1 MLLTAIVTNVPS
13 VILITAA
20 IELINLVIMVA
31 KHIGAIVRLSA
42 RLVTLIT
49 AAIELINLVIM
60 VAKHIGAIVR
70 LSAKL
75 VILITAV
82 TEPRLM
88 FRVTLV
94 VHLIIQ
100 IAILNAPLGLAT
112 PATLNLEALVLQLV
126 KPTHAAEV
134 ATQTLV
140 ALMAAKAEIP
150 VAVAKFVIQ
159 STKTLVLLSQEAQTA
174 TKKTDTLNKTNLKK
188 NLRQITGDFFNYLS
202 VLSTGNP
209 LGHQTFRNLQI
220 GHNHGIKRLLI
231 NIINIF
237 ANFQSFA

>member
-1 MLLTAIVTNVPS
+1 MILALNIPQNLVVTDAN
-13 VILITAA
+13 LITAIA
-20 IELINLVIMVA
+20 L
-31 KHIGAIVRLSA
+31 
-42 RLVTLIT
+42 
-49 AAIELINLVIM
+49 
-60 VAKHIGAIVR
+60 
-70 LSAKL
+70 LSAKPATL
-75 VILITAV
+75 TTVV

-140 ALMAAKAEIP
+140 ALMVAKAEIP

-188 NLRQITGDFFNYLS
+188 KSPANNRRFFLIIS
-202 VLSTGNP
+202 CLTENP
-209 LGHQTFRNLQI
+209 EFTRG
-220 GHNHGIKRLLI
+220 
-231 NIINIF
+231 
-237 ANFQSFA
+237 

>member
-1 MLLTAIVTNVPS
+1 MDLQ
-13 VILITAA
+13 
-20 IELINLVIMVA
+20 INLAPMDA
-31 KHIGAIVRLSA
+31 KLTIQAAHLSA
-42 RLVTLIT
+42 RLVTPTT
-49 AAIELINLVIM
+49 AATEL
-60 VAKHIGAIVR
+60 
-70 LSAKL
+70 LS
-75 VILITAV
+75 
-82 TEPRLM
+82 M
-88 FRVTLV
+88 FRVMLHV
-94 VHLIIQ
+94 QHIIR
-100 IAILNAPLGLAT
+100 IVRLNAPLGLAT

-188 NLRQITGDFFNYLS
+188 NLRQITGDFFNNLS
-202 VLSTGNP
+202 VLSTSNS
-209 LGHQTFRNLQI
+209 LSHQTFGNLQV
-220 GHNHGIKRLLI
+220 GHNHGIKCLLI

-237 ANFQSFA
+237 TDFQCFT

>member
-1 MLLTAIVTNVPS
+1 MILALNIPQNLVNMVAQATIQIAHLS
-13 VILITAA
+13 ARLVILITAA
-20 IELINLVIMVA
+20 TELINLVIMA
-31 KHIGAIVRLSA
+31 APATTLTARLSA
-42 RLVTLIT
+42 R
-49 AAIELINLVIM
+49 
-60 VAKHIGAIVR
+60 
-70 LSAKL
+70 L

-100 IAILNAPLGLAT
+100 IAILNARLGLAT

-188 NLRQITGDFFNYLS
+188 KSPANNRRFF
-202 VLSTGNP
+202 
-209 LGHQTFRNLQI
+209 
-220 GHNHGIKRLLI
+220 
-231 NIINIF
+231 
-237 ANFQSFA
+237 

>member
-1 MLLTAIVTNVPS
+1 MVAQATILTA
-13 VILITAA
+13 
-20 IELINLVIMVA
+20 
-31 KHIGAIVRLSA
+31 RLS
-42 RLVTLIT
+42 
-49 AAIELINLVIM
+49 
-60 VAKHIGAIVR
+60 VR
-70 LSAKL
+70 L

-140 ALMAAKAEIP
+140 LVAFMAAKAEIP

>member
-1 MLLTAIVTNVPS
+1 M
-13 VILITAA
+13 ILALNIPQ
-20 IELINLVIMVA
+20 NLVIMVA
-31 KHIGAIVRLSA
+31 PATTLTARLSA
-42 RLVTLIT
+42 R
-49 AAIELINLVIM
+49 
-60 VAKHIGAIVR
+60 
-70 LSAKL
+70 L

-100 IAILNAPLGLAT
+100 IAILNARLGLAT

-134 ATQTLV
+134 ATQTLALV

>member
-1 MLLTAIVTNVPS
+1 MILALNIPQNLVVTDAN
-13 VILITAA
+13 LITAIA
-20 IELINLVIMVA
+20 L
-31 KHIGAIVRLSA
+31 
-42 RLVTLIT
+42 
-49 AAIELINLVIM
+49 
-60 VAKHIGAIVR
+60 
-70 LSAKL
+70 LSAKPATL
-75 VILITAV
+75 TTVV

-100 IAILNAPLGLAT
+100 IAILNALLGLAT

-140 ALMAAKAEIP
+140 ALMVAKAEIP

-188 NLRQITGDFFNYLS
+188 KSPANNRRFFLIIS
-202 VLSTGNP
+202 CLTENP
-209 LGHQTFRNLQI
+209 EFTRG
-220 GHNHGIKRLLI
+220 
-231 NIINIF
+231 
-237 ANFQSFA
+237 